1 MSVSVNTERKLVEV
15 SYEPGDHDSPIVVF
29 ATGEAGDVHNT
40 AELPNDGL
48 AVLAY
53 PSDFSGSSFVE
64 VRDLEGNVLDS
75 GSISV

>member
-15 SYEPGDHDSPIVVF
+15 SYDPGDYVGLVVVY
-29 ATGEAGDVHNT
+29 ATGEAGDIHNT

-53 PSDFSGSSFVE
+53 PSDFKGSSLVE

-75 GSISV
+75 GSISI

>member
-15 SYEPGDHDSPIVVF
+15 SYNPGDYEGSVVVY

-53 PSDFSGSSFVE
+53 PSDFSGSSAIE